1 MIKNSIL
8 CCRLYSDE
16 AAIRRVF
23 QRAVQISF
31 EQPEII
37 CDAFIKYE
45 RQYGNLETLDDAQIK
60 VDVQL
65 QKTKERRAKDSDRQN
80 QNETTEKRH
89 EKKGKDKYKFL
100 PNDVSVSLSLL

>member
-31 EQPEII
+31 EQPEFI

-65 QKTKERRAKDSDRQN
+65 QKTRGRRAKDSDRQN

-100 PNDVSVSLSLL
+100 PDDVSVSL

>member
-16 AAIRRVF
+16 TAIRRVF

-45 RQYGNLETLDDAQIK
+45 RQYGSLQTLDDAQIK
-60 VDVQL
+60 VDVQI
-65 QKTKERRAKDSDRQN
+65 QKTKDRRVKELDRQN
-80 QNETTEKRH
+80 QNETSEKRQ

-100 PNDVSVSLSLL
+100 PDDVSVSA